1 MSLDRVL
8 GLGCFACAVLLGIAY
23 VALKQALGELF
34 GLGPVGAGVLVVMVI
49 VLQIVSGTRLMRASR
64 RPGA

>member
-1 MSLDRVL
+1 MKLDMVL

-34 GLGPVGAGVLVVMVI
+34 GLGPVGAGVLVMVVI
-49 VLQIVSGTRLMRASR
+49 VLQIVCGTRLMRAAR
-64 RPGA
+64 RPAA